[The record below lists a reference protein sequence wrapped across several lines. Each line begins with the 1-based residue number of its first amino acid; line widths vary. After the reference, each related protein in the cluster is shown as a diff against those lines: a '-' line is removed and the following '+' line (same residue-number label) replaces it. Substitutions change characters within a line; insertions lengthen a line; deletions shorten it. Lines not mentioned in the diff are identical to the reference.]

1 MRATTFAF
9 ALMLSMSAPAFAQEW
24 EQYQNI
30 PDGFKIDFPGPPKVS
45 DTTWKTEQGYVL
57 PAHLY
62 SVDKG
67 MEHYSMLVAD
77 YNGITQMGLERAAK
91 CPPGAETCRGQA
103 AGGLVSVIGPGYST
117 QDIRGALVY
126 ASFKFIQR
134 DAKVTHYVWNW
145 EDLVE
150 GHEIHLTNNKDQSRT
165 MAFIAMREN
174 KLYIMEGTV
183 PKGYPEPGLFFQSLG
198 WVDKDGNGVRYQSIY
213 VNEIYG
219 LGQFPT
225 PGYGRGGQGGGAPGA
240 GGGQGQG
247 GGRGA
252 GGGAGAANPPPAGR

>member
-1 MRATTFAF
+1 MRATTL
-9 ALMLSMSAPAFAQEW
+9 ALALVLSVSAPAVAQEW
-24 EQYQNI
+24 ELYQSI
-30 PDGFKIDFPGPPKVS
+30 QDGFKIDFPGPPKVTE
-45 DTTWKTEQGYVL
+45 TTWKTEQGYIL

-67 MEHYSMLVAD
+67 QEHYTMTVAD
-77 YNGITQMGLERAAK
+77 YNGIQQMGIERAAK
-91 CPPGAETCRGQA
+91 CPPGAETCQGQR
-103 AGGLVSVIGPGYST
+103 AGGLVNVIGPGYST

-198 WVDKDGNGVRYQSIY
+198 WVDKDGNGVRYQQIY

-219 LGQFPT
+219 LGLYPT
-225 PGYGRGGQGGGAPGA
+225 PAYGRGGQGGAPGA
-240 GGGQGQG
+240 GGAPQGQG
-247 GGRGA
+247 GGDRGA
-252 GGGAGAANPPPAGR
+252 GAGSPTPAGAGR